1 MWRGSGRWS
10 GCKMAAEIAGRLA
23 YLWVGLMGRG
33 LISRGAYLVV
43 NIPRALKLYSRS
55 HILISK
61 NRCAQQVP

>member
-1 MWRGSGRWS
+1 
-10 GCKMAAEIAGRLA
+10 MAAEIAGRLA